1 MTEEYKKSCEDELEL
16 IEVHQLHEATLQI
29 SKSCFEFKKLCVG
42 LIGAAVA
49 VLVKLSGN
57 EISHSLFVV
66 PILICFGFWV
76 ADFTAYYYQRSTRS
90 VMNRK
95 LSTIADRNSI
105 IGFQRDQVTTSWF
118 KSAFNLSM
126 SLYYVL
132 GLLLIAAWLSSIVIG
147 SSYK

>member
-16 IEVHQLHEATLQI
+16 IEIQQLHEATLQI
-29 SKSCFEFKKLCVG
+29 SKSCFEFKKLSVG
-42 LIGAAVA
+42 LIGAAIA

-57 EISHSLFVV
+57 ELNHSLFFI
-66 PILICFGFWV
+66 PLLICFGFWV

-90 VMNRK
+90 VMNSK
-95 LSTIADRNSI
+95 LSSIAQRNNI
-105 IGFQRDQVTTSWF
+105 DDFQRGNVTASWF

-132 GLLLIAAWLSSIVIG
+132 GLLLIGGWV
-147 SSYK
+147 SYIYDWIKL

>member
-16 IEVHQLHEATLQI
+16 IEIQQLHEATLQI

-42 LIGAAVA
+42 LIGASVA

-57 EISHSLFVV
+57 EISHSLFFV
-66 PILICFGFWV
+66 PLLICLGFWI
-76 ADFTAYYYQRSTRS
+76 ADFTAYYYQRSTRA

-95 LSTIADRNSI
+95 LSSIADRNSI
-105 IGFQRDQVTTSWF
+105 VGFQRDQVKISWF

-126 SLYYVL
+126 TLYYVL
-132 GLLLIAAWLSSIVIG
+132 GLLLIAGWLSFNYDWI
-147 SSYK
+147 KP